1 MGKSAT
7 SFHNPSSVADELL
20 ACISLRGGN
29 NLHDSEL
36 RLSSG
41 VVPLTMTNNDGEI
54 TQLLKAM
61 KSGDPSA
68 AERLLPLVYAELHR
82 LASSYMRRE
91 RQDHTLQPTA
101 LINEAYLRLAKGNLD
116 WQNREHFIGV
126 AAHVMRRVLVD
137 YARAHRAKMRGGELR
152 RVELEEG
159 LAISEERTEEMLA
172 LDEALNRLTE
182 VNPRQARV
190 VELRYFGGLS
200 VEQIAA
206 VLTIGPRSVK
216 RDWALA
222 RIWLFN
228 ELRASPQ

>member
-1 MGKSAT
+1 MT
-7 SFHNPSSVADELL
+7 SN
-20 ACISLRGGN
+20 GG
-29 NLHDSEL
+29 D
-36 RLSSG
+36 
-41 VVPLTMTNNDGEI
+41 V
-54 TQLLKAM
+54 TQLLQAM
-61 KSGDPSA
+61 TSGDPTA
-68 AERLLPLVYAELHR
+68 ADRLLPLVYAELHR

-101 LINEAYLRLAKGNLD
+101 LINEAYLRLSGGHVN

-126 AAHVMRRVLVD
+126 AANVMRRVLVD
-137 YARAHRAKMRGGELR
+137 YARAHKAKMRGGELT

-159 LAISEERTEEMLA
+159 LAISKEQTEEMLM

-200 VEQIAA
+200 VEQTA
-206 VLTIGPRSVK
+206 VLLAIAPRSVK

-228 ELRASPQ
+228 ALRGSPE

>member
-1 MGKSAT
+1 
-7 SFHNPSSVADELL
+7 
-20 ACISLRGGN
+20 
-29 NLHDSEL
+29 
-36 RLSSG
+36 
-41 VVPLTMTNNDGEI
+41 MTNNGGDV
-54 TQLLKAM
+54 TQLLQAM
-61 KSGDPSA
+61 TSGDPTA
-68 AERLLPLVYAELHR
+68 ADRLLPLVYAELHR

-101 LINEAYLRLAKGNLD
+101 LINEVYLRLSGGDVN

-126 AAHVMRRVLVD
+126 AANVMRRVLVD
-137 YARAHRAKMRGGELR
+137 YARAHKAKMRGGELR
-152 RVELEEG
+152 RVDLEEG
-159 LAISEERTEEMLA
+159 LAISEERTEEMLM

-200 VEQIAA
+200 VEQTAALLAIA
-206 VLTIGPRSVK
+206 PRSVK

-228 ELRASPQ
+228 ALRGSPE